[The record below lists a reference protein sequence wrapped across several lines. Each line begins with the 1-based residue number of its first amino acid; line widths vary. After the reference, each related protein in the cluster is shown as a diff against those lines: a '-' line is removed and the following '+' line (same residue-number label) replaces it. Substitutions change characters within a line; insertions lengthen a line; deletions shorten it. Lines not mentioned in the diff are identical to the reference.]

1 MNATSGCIGGFTIE
15 GNGLTNDKNFDG
27 DAYIILRNDSQG
39 AFAGIGG
46 NLLPASSGLRA
57 VARFQNEN
65 KNRWFEYDSLG
76 QNYAMV
82 LSAKTQTEIL
92 PFQLWEAV

>member
-15 GNGLTNDKNFDG
+15 GNGLTNDKNFDD
-27 DAYIILRNDSQG
+27 DAYIIFRNDSQG

-46 NLLPASSGLRA
+46 NLLPTSSGLRA

-65 KNRWFEYDSLG
+65 KNRWFEYDNLG
-76 QNYAMV
+76 QNYAMM
-82 LSAKTQTEIL
+82 LSAKTQTETL
-92 PFQLWEAV
+92 LFQLWEAV